1 MNEDCDRKEKSKWEL
16 GVNWWWL
23 LESANRNYWQNVGK
37 IMVVKWERMDGW
49 IWKRMDGNGE
59 NDWKRERSGVRLGEN
74 GGGGETNKQIE
85 AVRENK
91 KNMECYVYFFQKKI
105 KG

>member
-1 MNEDCDRKEKSKWEL
+1 
-16 GVNWWWL
+16 
-23 LESANRNYWQNVGK
+23 
-37 IMVVKWERMDGW
+37 MDGW
-49 IWKRMDGNGE
+49 IWKRTDGNGE
-59 NDWKRERSGVRLGEN
+59 NDSKRERSGVRLGEN
-74 GGGGETNKQIE
+74 GGGGEANKQIE